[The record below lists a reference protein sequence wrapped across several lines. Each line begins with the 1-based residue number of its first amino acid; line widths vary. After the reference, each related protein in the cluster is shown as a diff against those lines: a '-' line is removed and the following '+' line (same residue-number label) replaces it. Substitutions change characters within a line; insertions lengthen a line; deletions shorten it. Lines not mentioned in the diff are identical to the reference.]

1 MPQIRDR
8 PPNDIIIGLDLGQ
21 AADFTALSVTEVQTD
36 FARRTERYAVRAL
49 DRWLPHRYQD
59 VVARVAGILPKL
71 IASVLVDPAN
81 GAGIRTMRPNV
92 SLVLDRT
99 GVGRAVGDMFSAANL
114 PVDLQLVSIHGGD
127 AVARDPDG
135 SGWRVPKR
143 DLAGVVAVALQNG
156 TLEVADGI
164 GHAATLK
171 AELKNFRAKI
181 SASGHDSYGAGDDWR
196 QGNHDDLVLAVAL
209 SLWWGERGNTRGG
222 DAVAESYANVGGYDR
237 ADAIDAL
244 WEAEW
249 PTPYSRR

>member
-1 MPQIRDR
+1 
-8 PPNDIIIGLDLGQ
+8 
-21 AADFTALSVTEVQTD
+21 VTEVQAD
-36 FARRTERYAVRAL
+36 FAHRTERYAVRAL

-71 IASVLVDPAN
+71 TASVLVDPMN
-81 GAGIRTMRPNV
+81 GAGIRTVRPNV
-92 SLVLDRT
+92 TLVLDRT
-99 GVGRAVGDMFSAANL
+99 GVGRAVGDMFAAADL

-143 DLAGVVAVALQNG
+143 DLVGVVAVALQNG
-156 TLEVADGI
+156 TLEVAEGI
-164 GHAATLK
+164 GHAATLT
-171 AELKNFRAKI
+171 AELKNFRATI
-181 SASGHDSYGAGDDWR
+181 SATGHDSYGAGDDWR

-209 SLWWGERGNTRGG
+209 SLWWGEHQRAGVGRAYSYSYLGQG
-222 DAVAESYANVGGYDR
+222 AED
-237 ADAIDAL
+237 DEIDAM